1 MMADRDETVLERERR
16 QFLRPDDEFSP
27 MPFWFWNDAL
37 NDAEI
42 VRQIRDF
49 YSKGVAG
56 FVIHPRLGLS
66 ESIPYL
72 SEVYLGLVE
81 TAVVEAER
89 LGMKVILY
97 DEAMY
102 PSGSAMGMVVRDDP
116 AHASRGLRMIEQP
129 CGSEGWRAAPLGDGE
144 TLLSVQAVRKTA
156 KGSVDPDSA
165 IVFEDERAAQAF
177 RPQGGGEWTM
187 LQFVETYS
195 GGKIRGVYWGQ
206 DDGEPGAP
214 AAADLLNPQATA
226 SFIRLTHEAYYA
238 KLKRYFGNT
247 VIAMFTDE
255 PSILGRS
262 HRSGL
267 KPWTSGFLDYAG
279 PFGFKEEQLPALWF
293 EAGSG
298 TERARAAYG
307 KAVNARLAESF
318 YRPLSVW
325 CDEHGIQLTGHP
337 GHSDEIGLLEAFQ
350 LPGQDIVW
358 RYIEPGGQSLTGAH
372 STLGKCSSD
381 AARHRGRR
389 RNLNECFGACF
400 KDDIGWNFTADEM
413 KWYMD
418 WLFVRGVNLLAPHA
432 FYYSIAEERKHE
444 RPPDVGPNSILW
456 PHYEL
461 FSTYMRR
468 MSWLMTD
475 SVNEAK
481 VAILCEED
489 RLPWEPAVPLY
500 ENQIEFNYL
509 EEQLLVSSCEFR
521 GGQALIAGQSYA
533 VIIVDRPE
541 RYREDT
547 RERLRAFAQAG
558 GIVVTILDEAADVR
572 SVADPLRQDAS
583 PSLPDADSSRLD
595 SSESSAPDGDTHRGA
610 AESSLPDTGR
620 GRIGELDNAAVVSVS
635 ELPALLDAHRL
646 RSVKLHPVSPDI
658 RVSTVRKGGLTFYL
672 FVNEGESAYTGTA
685 QLDTNGFVERWDAWE
700 GTTSAQGV
708 LEPGGAA
715 LGLGGVCVP
724 VALERRASVIYCAD
738 ATRPP
743 VRLGEEAGPAMPGA
757 VPDLEKAP
765 MQERTIRIDGGWD
778 IRVER
783 EGRGLE
789 ASVASAQGAATL
801 QQVGAGTG
809 GPEAAASEAGS
820 AGSGGEAS
828 ISAPGSGPLVS
839 WTEWSGMEHF
849 SGAVVYES
857 EFRLEP
863 EDVGGNRVIR
873 LDLGDVHEMA
883 EVDVNGTF
891 AGVRFWKPYRYA
903 DISGLVRP
911 GMNTL
916 RIRVTNSLANAYNRA
931 SLPSGLLG
939 PVTVSFG

>member
-72 SEVYLGLVE
+72 SEIYLGLVE
-81 TAVVEAER
+81 TAVVEADR

-129 CGSEGWRAAPLGDGE
+129 CGSAGWRAAPLGDGE

-165 IVFEDERAAQAF
+165 IVFEDELAAQAF

-255 PSILGRS
+255 PNILGRS

-358 RYIEPGGQSLTGAH
+358 RYIEPGGESLTGAH

-444 RPPDVGPNSILW
+444 RPPDVGPNSIWW

-509 EEQLLVSSCEFR
+509 EEELLVSSCEFR
-521 GGQALIAGQSYA
+521 GGQALIADQSYA

-547 RERLRAFAQAG
+547 RERLRAFAQTG
-558 GIVVTILDEAADVR
+558 GIVVTIRDEASDER
-572 SVADPLRQDAS
+572 S
-583 PSLPDADSSRLD
+583 
-595 SSESSAPDGDTHRGA
+595 GA
-610 AESSLPDTGR
+610 GR
-620 GRIGELDNAAVVSVS
+620 GRIGELDNTADVSIS
-635 ELPALLDAHRL
+635 ELPEILDARRL
-646 RSVKLHPVSPDI
+646 RSVKLHPAASDI
-658 RVSTVRKGGLTFYL
+658 RVSVVRKGGLTFYL
-672 FVNEGESAYTGTA
+672 FVNEGESAYAGTA
-685 QLDTNGFVERWDAWE
+685 QLDTNGYVERWDAWE

-708 LEPGGAA
+708 LEPDGST
-715 LGLGGVCVP
+715 LGLGGVRVP
-724 VALERRASVIYCAD
+724 VTLERRASVIYCA
-738 ATRPP
+738 AASRLP
-743 VRLGEEAGPAMPGA
+743 VRLGEEAGLVMPTA
-757 VPDLEKAP
+757 APFPEQAP

-778 IRVER
+778 IRVEL
-783 EGRGLE
+783 EGRDLE

-801 QQVGAGTG
+801 QQVGAR
-809 GPEAAASEAGS
+809 PEAAASEAGS
-820 AGSGGEAS
+820 VGSGGEVS
-828 ISAPGSGPLVS
+828 ISAPGSSPLVS

-863 EDVGGNRVIR
+863 DDAGGKRVIR

-911 GMNTL
+911 GVNTL
-916 RIRVTNSLANAYNRA
+916 RIRVTNSLANAYNRV

-939 PVTVSFG
+939 PVTVSIG